1 MIIEFV
7 VPEPDTTE
15 KILPEAILT
24 FIRDAFAILLAVTV
38 DGIVRLFID
47 AVNAFTFAD
56 AFILDRLSVLHR
68 MVDPVNVELFTK
80 KLFTLLSDRMEET
93 VSVDAIAT
101 VLVERVFV
109 EMVEPVIEE

>member
-1 MIIEFV
+1 MHPVFMIIELFA
-7 VPEPDTTE
+7 PDPDTTE

-24 FIRDAFAILLAVTV
+24 FIRDAFAILLTVTV

-47 AVNAFTFAD
+47 AVN

-80 KLFTLLSDRMEET
+80 KLFTLLSDRIEET
-93 VSVDAIAT
+93 VRVDAMAT
-101 VLVERVFV
+101 LFVERVFV
-109 EMVEPVIEE
+109 KMVEPVTEE